1 MVCLVGLSTH
11 ILVAKSSAK
20 VNNYLTL
27 HKEFNIIY
35 TIIIVLK
42 PYLTAD
48 C

>member
-11 ILVAKSSAK
+11 IFVAKSSAK

-35 TIIIVLK
+35 TIIIFLK
-42 PYLTAD
+42 PYLPTD

>member
-11 ILVAKSSAK
+11 IFVAKSLAK

-35 TIIIVLK
+35 TIIIFLK
-42 PYLTAD
+42 PYLPTD